1 MKRLAVSLLALVLV
15 GVAGSSAL
23 AHPDTLGVPD
33 PYWQQ
38 VANASTAG
46 GATPAQPVAVPWLL
60 SVFVYG
66 SGGLCVLL
74 LLSLMSSLLGSR
86 RDLGAR
92 PGRASA
98 R

>member
-1 MKRLAVSLLALVLV
+1 MLV
-15 GVAGSSAL
+15 GVAGVPAG

-46 GATPAQPVAVPWLL
+46 STTPAQPVAVPWLL
-60 SVFVYG
+60 EVLVYG
-66 SGGLCVLL
+66 SGGLAVLL
-74 LLSLMSSLLGSR
+74 VLSLVSSLLGSR
-86 RDLGAR
+86 RDSGAR

-98 R
+98 S

>member
-1 MKRLAVSLLALVLV
+1 MKPLAASLLALVLV
-15 GVAGSSAL
+15 GVAGSSVL

-38 VANASTAG
+38 VANASTDG

-60 SVFVYG
+60 EVLVYA

-74 LLSLMSSLLGSR
+74 LLSLVSSLLGSR
-86 RDLGAR
+86 RDSGAR

-98 R
+98 S

>member
-1 MKRLAVSLLALVLV
+1 MKRLTVSLLALVLV

-38 VANASTAG
+38 VANTSTAG
-46 GATPAQPVAVPWLL
+46 GATPAQPVVVPWLL
-60 SVFVYG
+60 RVFVYG

-74 LLSLMSSLLGSR
+74 LLSLMSSFFGSR
-86 RDLGAR
+86 RNLGAR
-92 PGRASA
+92 PGRTPV

>member
-1 MKRLAVSLLALVLV
+1 MKPLAVSLLALVFV
-15 GVAGSSAL
+15 GVAGGSAL

-46 GATPAQPVAVPWLL
+46 GATAAQPVAAPWLL
-60 SVFVYG
+60 KVLVYS

-74 LLSLMSSLLGSR
+74 LLSLVSSLFGSR
-86 RDLGAR
+86 RNSGA
-92 PGRASA
+92 GSVRASA